1 MQRFK
6 THLLAI
12 LALAAAGTAVAATA
26 AAAPVFSSKE
36 RAEGLLE
43 GRGMGLAVAAENH
56 GYPGPRHALDAADK
70 LGLSAEQRT
79 QISGLV
85 DQMRTEAIPAAK
97 RLLADE
103 DALDRLF
110 IDRKATLASITEAS
124 ARAGRSEAA
133 ARVVHLKYHLA
144 MVKILTPK
152 QVADYE
158 ALGSH
163 VEPAAPASDADAHH
177 HH

>member
-1 MQRFK
+1 MHRI
-6 THLLAI
+6 TTRLLAA
-12 LALAAAGTAVAATA
+12 LALAAVAGAA

-36 RAEGLLE
+36 RADGLLE

-70 LGLSAEQRT
+70 LGLSAEQRA
-79 QISGLV
+79 QIAALV
-85 DQMRTEAIPAAK
+85 DQMKAEAVPAAR

-124 ARAGRSEAA
+124 QQAGRSEAA

-152 QVADYE
+152 QIADYQ

-163 VEPAAPASDADAHH
+163 VEPAAPAPDADAHH